1 MEKKEA
7 LPLQMECT
15 MFFQSNPYMIESLAG
30 LENKLGRRKEDLQP
44 ILEILVQQ
52 GIIRQIG
59 KDSKYLYRYK
69 EPDIITEM
77 TIPDKL
83 ESP

>member
-30 LENKLGRRKEDLQP
+30 LENRLGRRKEDLQP
-44 ILEILVQQ
+44 VLELLVQQ
-52 GIIRQIG
+52 GIIRKTG
-59 KDSKYLYRYK
+59 KEPKSLYRYN
-69 EPDIITEM
+69 EPMVITEM
-77 TIPDKL
+77 NIPDTL